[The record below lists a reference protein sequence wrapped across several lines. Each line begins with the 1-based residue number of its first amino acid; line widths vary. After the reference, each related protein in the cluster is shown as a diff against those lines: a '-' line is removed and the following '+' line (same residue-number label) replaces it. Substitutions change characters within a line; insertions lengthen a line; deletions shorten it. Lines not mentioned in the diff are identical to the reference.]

1 MKPYLF
7 NCEKIDLDKV
17 IAVDTWTVTKNVD
30 IYSLK
35 SDVDKLVVS
44 IWKTTPCRLNNLK
57 SKVDQ
62 LDFDKYKTAPIDLK
76 KLSNVADKY
85 LMETNI
91 VWYLSY
97 KSY

>member
-1 MKPYLF
+1 M
-7 NCEKIDLDKV
+7 DLDKV
-17 IAVDTWTVTKNVD
+17 IAIDL
-30 IYSLK
+30 Y
-35 SDVDKLVVS
+35 
-44 IWKTTPCRLNNLK
+44 NLK

-91 VWYLSY
+91 V
-97 KSY
+97 

>member
-1 MKPYLF
+1 M
-7 NCEKIDLDKV
+7 DLDKV
-17 IAVDTWTVTKNVD
+17 IAIDL
-30 IYSLK
+30 YSLK

-44 IWKTTPCRLNNLK
+44 RRTTTPCHLNNLK

-91 VWYLSY
+91 VWCLSY